1 MSLNNSLFTHYTLRS
16 LQPEPRTRDFGFK
29 IVGDSQTYSIF
40 VLTTVAPPGV
50 FTGTE
55 FFLVYVPAPP
65 GGVFMNRQP
74 VYCTRYSIA
83 TYRYTVSNSVSNSV
97 SVSRCCSCS
106 VLGGESWP
114 WLCTRFRAQ
123 SAAVFAFTI
132 CGHAQ
137 NLIAWQAQSPQLTR
151 LKAALVCASMAKAP
165 PSLCH
170 VSTSRERTAHRGTSA
185 AMVGHRPTLR

>member
-50 FTGTE
+50 FTVSLPVQYSSFSCTSR
-55 FFLVYVPAPP
+55 LPPAAARPHACR
-65 GGVFMNRQP
+65 VSLNRQP
-74 VYCTRYSIA
+74 VQY
-83 TYRYTVSNSVSNSV
+83 NSVSNSV
-97 SVSRCCSCS
+97 SVSRCSCS

-137 NLIAWQAQSPQLTR
+137 NLIAWQAPLHS
-151 LKAALVCASMAKAP
+151 
-165 PSLCH
+165 
-170 VSTSRERTAHRGTSA
+170 
-185 AMVGHRPTLR
+185 

>member
-74 VYCTRYSIA
+74 VPGTVQH
-83 TYRYTVSNSVSNSV
+83 RYTVPGNS
-97 SVSRCCSCS
+97 
-106 VLGGESWP
+106 E
-114 WLCTRFRAQ
+114 
-123 SAAVFAFTI
+123 
-132 CGHAQ
+132 
-137 NLIAWQAQSPQLTR
+137 TR
-151 LKAALVCASMAKAP
+151 L
-165 PSLCH
+165 
-170 VSTSRERTAHRGTSA
+170 T
-185 AMVGHRPTLR
+185 